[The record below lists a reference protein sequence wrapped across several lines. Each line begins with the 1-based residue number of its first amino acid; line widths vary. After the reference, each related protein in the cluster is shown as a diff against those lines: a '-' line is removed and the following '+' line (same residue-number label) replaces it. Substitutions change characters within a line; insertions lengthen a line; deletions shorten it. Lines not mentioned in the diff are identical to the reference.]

1 MEKGSTQRLRSRM
14 RIPANPA
21 VANPARASAVDERP
35 CFPSPSVTLA
45 ARRARAA
52 HVLDALRVHIPTPET
67 ELAYRTPF
75 ELVVAVVLSA
85 QCTDARVNLVTPALF
100 EAYPTAHAMA
110 GAEPDDVLRFIR
122 SVSYP
127 NNKARHLVGLARRL
141 VAVHGGEVPND
152 RAALE
157 ALPGVGRKTAS
168 VVLAVAFD
176 ENALAV
182 DTHVFRV
189 SHRLGLVPDAA
200 DTPRKVEDGLSKVLA
215 PDDWN
220 EAHHLLILHGRYTCL
235 ARTPRCERCPLTDVC
250 PFFAALAALP
260 PPIAGLDAKRG
271 RYYSPS
277 SDRYFDTPGT
287 KLDRQGVEQLTDP
300 STGAMTVYDAKTGRS
315 LRRVRDWRVG

>member
-1 MEKGSTQRLRSRM
+1 M
-14 RIPANPA
+14 
-21 VANPARASAVDERP
+21 
-35 CFPSPSVTLA
+35 TLA
-45 ARRARAA
+45 RRRARAD
-52 HVLDALRVHIPTPET
+52 HALATLRRHIPRPET
-67 ELAYRTPF
+67 ELAHRTPF

-100 EAYPTAHAMA
+100 EAFPTAAAMA
-110 GAEPDDVLRFIR
+110 EAEPDEVLAFIR

-127 NNKARHLVGLARRL
+127 NNKAKHLVGLARRL
-141 VAVHGGEVPND
+141 VEVHGGEVPND

-189 SHRLGLVPDAA
+189 SHRLGLVPDGA
-200 DTPRKVEDGLSKVLA
+200 DTPRKVEDGLARVVA
-215 PDDWN
+215 PADWN

-235 ARTPRCERCPLTDVC
+235 ARAPRCERCPLTDAC
-250 PFFAALAALP
+250 PFFAAVAALP
-260 PPIAGLDAKRG
+260 PPLAGLDPKRG

-277 SDRYFDTPGT
+277 SKRYFDAPGS
-287 KLDRQGVEQLTDP
+287 KVDRHGVEQLTDP
-300 STGAMTVYDAKTGRS
+300 STGAMTVYDARTGRS
-315 LRRVRDWRVG
+315 MRRVRDWRVGG

>member
-1 MEKGSTQRLRSRM
+1 M
-14 RIPANPA
+14 
-21 VANPARASAVDERP
+21 
-35 CFPSPSVTLA
+35 TLA
-45 ARRARAA
+45 LRRDRATHA
-52 HVLDALRVHIPTPET
+52 LAVLRQHIPRPET

-100 EAYPTAHAMA
+100 AAYPDAHALA
-110 GAEPDDVLRFIR
+110 AAEPEDVLAYVR

-141 VAVHGGEVPND
+141 VDHHGGEVPGD
-152 RAALE
+152 RVALE

-182 DTHVFRV
+182 DTHVFHV
-189 SHRLGLVPDAA
+189 SHRLGLVPDGA
-200 DTPRKVEDGLSKVLA
+200 DTPRRVEDGLARVLDPA
-215 PDDWN
+215 DWN
-220 EAHHLLILHGRYTCL
+220 EAHHLLILHGRYTCI
-235 ARTPRCERCPLTDVC
+235 ARAPHCERCPLTDVC

-260 PPIAGLDAKRG
+260 PPLTGLDPKRG

-277 SDRYFDTPGT
+277 SQRYFDTPGT
-287 KLDRQGVEQLTDP
+287 RTDRHGTEQLTDP

-315 LRRVRDWRVG
+315 MRRVRDWRIG

>member
-1 MEKGSTQRLRSRM
+1 M
-14 RIPANPA
+14 
-21 VANPARASAVDERP
+21 
-35 CFPSPSVTLA
+35 TLA
-45 ARRARAA
+45 TRRARGA
-52 HVLDALRVHIPTPET
+52 HDLDALRAHIPRPET
-67 ELAYRTPF
+67 ELAHRTPF
-75 ELVVAVVLSA
+75 KLIVAVVLSA
-85 QCTDARVNLVTPALF
+85 QCTDARVNLVTPKLF
-100 EAYPTAHAMA
+100 EAFPTADAMA
-110 GAEPDDVLRFIR
+110 EAEPEEVFPLIR

-127 NNKARHLVGLARRL
+127 NNKAKHLVGLARRL
-141 VAVHGGEVPND
+141 VDLHGGEVPND

-189 SHRLGLVPDAA
+189 SHRLGLVPDGA
-200 DTPRKVEDGLSKVLA
+200 DTPRKVEDALTRVVA

-235 ARTPRCERCPLTDVC
+235 ARAPRCERCPLNGDC

-260 PPIAGLDAKRG
+260 PPIAGLDPKRG
-271 RYYSPS
+271 RYFSPS
-277 SDRYFDTPGT
+277 SACYFDTPGT
-287 KLDRQGVEQLTDP
+287 HVDRHGTEQLTDP

-315 LRRVRDWRVG
+315 MRRVRDWRVGG